1 MIKSEMQFEDF
12 NLVSVMQHAA
22 RWYGQ
27 TEVVTDSVEGG
38 IKRISYE
45 NLYKRVGQL
54 AHALK
59 KLGVEPGDRVGT
71 MAWNTWRH
79 LECWYAIA
87 GSGAICHTLNPRLS
101 PDQIDYISNHAENK
115 WLFVDSNIL
124 PVIENAMG
132 RLRFL
137 EGIVVMTDKENMP
150 DASSFDVPVHCYE
163 ELIVSE
169 PEAFEWPHIREDTAS
184 SLCYTSGTTGEP
196 KGVLYSHRSNII
208 HSLTTCAADVFSTTA
223 ADSVLMIVPMFHA
236 NSWGLSFGVPMAGA
250 KLVMPGPNMDGASIH
265 KLITQEGC
273 TKSAAVPTIW
283 TGLLDHLD
291 ANELEI
297 PTLTETV
304 IGGSAVPKSMIRRF
318 SEDYGVDV
326 IHAWGMTEMSPVGTV
341 NRSLPFMNDL
351 SADERLEL
359 RAKQGRATYGVDMK
373 IVDDDG
379 KALPHDGE
387 AVGRLLVRGHWVVE
401 RYYLAEN
408 SALDDGGWF
417 DTGDVANID
426 AHGIMQ
432 ITDRAKD
439 VIKSGG
445 EWISSVDIEN
455 CAIGHPE
462 IQIAACIGVAHQK
475 WEERPLLIVVRRE
488 GCSPTTASIIDLIA
502 ASFAKWQ
509 VPDDVV
515 FIDEMPLTATG
526 KIDKKPLRAQFQ
538 HHYSTGN

>member
-1 MIKSEMQFEDF
+1 
-12 NLVSVMQHAA
+12 
-22 RWYGQ
+22 
-27 TEVVTDSVEGG
+27 
-38 IKRISYE
+38 
-45 NLYKRVGQL
+45 
-54 AHALK
+54 
-59 KLGVEPGDRVGT
+59 
-71 MAWNTWRH
+71 
-79 LECWYAIA
+79 
-87 GSGAICHTLNPRLS
+87 
-101 PDQIDYISNHAENK
+101 
-115 WLFVDSNIL
+115 
-124 PVIENAMG
+124 
-132 RLRFL
+132 
-137 EGIVVMTDKENMP
+137 
-150 DASSFDVPVHCYE
+150 
-163 ELIVSE
+163 
-169 PEAFEWPHIREDTAS
+169 
-184 SLCYTSGTTGEP
+184 
-196 KGVLYSHRSNII
+196 
-208 HSLTTCAADVFSTTA
+208 
-223 ADSVLMIVPMFHA
+223 MIVPMFHA

-475 WEERPLLIVVRRE
+475 MGRTTVADCGKTRR
-488 GCSPTTASIIDLIA
+488 
-502 ASFAKWQ
+502 
-509 VPDDVV
+509 
-515 FIDEMPLTATG
+515 M
-526 KIDKKPLRAQFQ
+526 
-538 HHYSTGN
+538 